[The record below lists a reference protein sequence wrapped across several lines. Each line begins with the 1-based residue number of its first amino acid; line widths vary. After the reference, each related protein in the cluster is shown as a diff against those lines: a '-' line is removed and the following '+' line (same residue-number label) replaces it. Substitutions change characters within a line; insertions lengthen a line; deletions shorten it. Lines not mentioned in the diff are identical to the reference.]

1 MPDDLRPIKLFDSTH
16 DALLARDAL
25 AANGIQAVLSS
36 GRVARKGWSPD
47 GHLIQLSVSQNDV
60 HAAEAFFAEADA
72 IAKLHARERCPRCG
86 SPHVTRVTTR
96 RLALR
101 PLRPLLGDRNPLV
114 QLAAPV
120 YRSAAIAAFA
130 ASDGETAAP
139 DFGVRS
145 SWISI
150 RRRGIASVACSVSS
164 T

>member
-1 MPDDLRPIKLFDSTH
+1 TDPLPYLIAILLLTATAATATVIPALRAARRPLWT
-16 DALLARDAL
+16 ALRTPCTAT
-25 AANGIQAVLSS
+25 
-36 GRVARKGWSPD
+36 
-47 GHLIQLSVSQNDV
+47 
-60 HAAEAFFAEADA
+60 
-72 IAKLHARERCPRCG
+72 LHARER
-86 SPHVTRVTTR
+86 
-96 RLALR
+96 
-101 PLRPLLGDRNPLV
+101 NPLV
-114 QLAAPV
+114 RLAAPV

>member
-1 MPDDLRPIKLFDSTH
+1 VPDDLRPIKLFDSTH

-96 RLALR
+96 RLALL
-101 PLRPLLGDRNPLV
+101 P
-114 QLAAPV
+114 
-120 YRSAAIAAFA
+120 
-130 ASDGETAAP
+130 
-139 DFGVRS
+139 
-145 SWISI
+145 WI
-150 RRRGIASVACSVSS
+150 RRRDPLFRMRSGWRCGHCGRFSETAIR
-164 T
+164 